1 MRRERQ
7 VLLMDADD
15 TLWEE
20 NLHFEQAIEA
30 FVGLA
35 APLGYPPEHVQC
47 QLDLTERRN
56 ILERGYG
63 AWSFAL
69 TLEEVYLEL
78 AGGRADAAQVEE
90 IRRIARRLQE
100 EPRQLY
106 DGVAET
112 LAYLVP
118 RHRLFLFTKGH
129 AKEQGRKV
137 EMSGLQ
143 AFFEACT
150 VVEEKNE
157 EVYRALLQQRELG
170 PAGAWMV
177 GNSPRSDINPAL
189 AAGMNAVYI
198 PSARN
203 WDYEH
208 EELRPGSGEL
218 LRLKSFRELQE
229 HF

>member
-1 MRRERQ
+1 MRREGQ
-7 VLLMDADD
+7 VLLIDADD

-30 FVGLA
+30 YVALVS
-35 APLGYPPEHVQC
+35 PLGYDPAQVKRR
-47 QLDLTERRN
+47 LDQSERRN
-56 ILERGYG
+56 ILQRGYG

-78 AGGRADAAQVEE
+78 AGGRAAQSQVEE
-90 IRRIARRLQE
+90 IRRIARLLQE
-100 EPRQLY
+100 EPRQIF

-112 LAYLVP
+112 LAYLAA

-129 AKEQGRKV
+129 AREQGRKV

-143 AFFEACT
+143 AFFESCT

-157 EVYRALLQQRELG
+157 EVYRAMLERQGLAAR
-170 PAGAWMV
+170 GAWMV

-189 AAGMNAVYI
+189 AVGMNAAYI
-198 PSARN
+198 PSARS
-203 WDYEH
+203 WEFEH
-208 EELRPGSGEL
+208 EEIRPGAGEL
-218 LRLKSFRELQE
+218 LVLDAFRDLQK

>member
-7 VLLMDADD
+7 VLLIDADD

-20 NLHFEQAIEA
+20 NLHFEQAIDA
-30 FVGLA
+30 YVALC
-35 APLGYPPEHVQC
+35 APLGYAGEHVRRL
-47 QLDLTERRN
+47 LDQAERHN
-56 ILERGYG
+56 IAKRGYG

-69 TLEEVYLEL
+69 TLEEVYVEL
-78 AGGRADAAQVEE
+78 AGERADTAHVDE
-90 IRRIARRLQE
+90 IRRIARVLQE
-100 EPRQLY
+100 EPRQLF

-112 LAYLVP
+112 LAYLAE

-129 AKEQGRKV
+129 TEEQGRKV

-157 EVYRALLQQRELG
+157 EVYRAMLGRQRLG
-170 PAGAWMV
+170 PGGVWMV

-198 PSARN
+198 PSART
-203 WDYEH
+203 WEFEH
-208 EELRPGSGEL
+208 EEIRRGSGEL
-218 LRLKSFRELQE
+218 LELKAFRELRE

>member
-7 VLLMDADD
+7 VLLIDADD

-20 NLHFEQAIEA
+20 NFHFEQAIDA
-30 FVGLA
+30 FVALT
-35 APLGYPPEHVQC
+35 APLGYPAEHVRRT
-47 QLDLTERRN
+47 LDQAERRN
-56 ILERGYG
+56 ISKRGYG

-69 TLEEVYLEL
+69 TLEEIYLEL
-78 AGGRADAAQVEE
+78 AGERADKTHVEE
-90 IRRIARRLQE
+90 IRRIARQLRE
-100 EPRQLY
+100 EPRQLF
-106 DGVAET
+106 DGVVET
-112 LAYLVP
+112 LLYLAP

-129 AKEQGRKV
+129 AGEQGRKV

-157 EVYRALLQQRELG
+157 EVYRAMLEQQRLEPWG
-170 PAGAWMV
+170 VWMV

-198 PSARN
+198 PSARS
-203 WDYEH
+203 WEYER
-208 EELRPGSGEL
+208 EEIRPGSGEL
-218 LRLKSFRELQE
+218 LRLKSFLELKE

>member
-1 MRRERQ
+1 MRRQGQ
-7 VLLMDADD
+7 VLLIDADD

-20 NLHFEQAIEA
+20 NLHFEQAIDA
-30 FVGLA
+30 YVALC
-35 APLGYPPEHVQC
+35 APLGYAAEHVRRT
-47 QLDLTERRN
+47 LDLTERRN
-56 ILERGYG
+56 ILARGYG

-78 AGGRADAAQVEE
+78 AGERADPAHVEE

-100 EPRQLY
+100 EPRQLF
-106 DGVAET
+106 DGVVET
-112 LAYLVP
+112 LAYLAP
-118 RHRLFLFTKGH
+118 RHRLLLFTKGH
-129 AKEQGRKV
+129 ADEQGRKV

-143 AFFEACT
+143 AFFETCA
-150 VVEEKNE
+150 VVSEKNE
-157 EVYRALLQQRELG
+157 GAYRALLERQRLELRSV
-170 PAGAWMV
+170 WMV

-198 PSARN
+198 PSARS

-208 EELRPGSGEL
+208 EEIRRGAGEL
-218 LRLKSFRELQE
+218 LELKSFPELAE

>member
-1 MRRERQ
+1 MLRERQ
-7 VLLMDADD
+7 VLLIDADD

-20 NLHFEQAIEA
+20 NLHFEQAIDA
-30 FVGLA
+30 FVSLV
-35 APLGYPPEHVQC
+35 APLGYPAEHVRGT
-47 QLDLTERRN
+47 LDLTERRN
-56 ILERGYG
+56 ILQRGYG

-69 TLEEVYLEL
+69 TLEEVYTAL
-78 AGGRADAAQVEE
+78 AGERADGAHVEE
-90 IRRIARRLQE
+90 IRGIARLLQE

-129 AKEQGRKV
+129 AEEQGRKV

-143 AFFEACT
+143 AFFEVCA
-150 VVEEKNE
+150 VVDEKNE
-157 EVYRALLQQRELG
+157 GAYRALLERQRLESRG
-170 PAGAWMV
+170 VWMV

-198 PSARN
+198 PSARS

-208 EELRPGSGEL
+208 EVIRPGSGEL
-218 LRLKSFRELQE
+218 LELKTFRELQE

>member
-7 VLLMDADD
+7 VLLIDADD

-30 FVGLA
+30 FVSLC
-35 APLGYPPEHVQC
+35 APLGYAAEHVRRT
-47 QLDLTERRN
+47 LDQSERHN
-56 ILERGYG
+56 IARRGYG

-69 TLEEVYLEL
+69 TLEEVYARL
-78 AGGRADAAQVEE
+78 AGERADAAHVEE
-90 IRRIARRLQE
+90 IRRIARVLQE
-100 EPRQLY
+100 EPRQLF

-112 LAYLVP
+112 LAYLAP

-129 AKEQGRKV
+129 AREQGRKV

-157 EVYRALLQQRELG
+157 EVYRAMLERQRLG
-170 PAGAWMV
+170 PRGVWMV

-203 WDYEH
+203 WEFEH
-208 EELRPGSGEL
+208 EEIRRGAGEL
-218 LRLKSFRELQE
+218 LELKSFRELAD

>member
-1 MRRERQ
+1 MQRERQ
-7 VLLMDADD
+7 VLLIDADD

-20 NLHFEQAIEA
+20 NLHFEQAIED
-30 FVGLA
+30 FVALA
-35 APLGYPPEHVQC
+35 APLGYPPEHVRRR
-47 QLDLTERRN
+47 LDLTERRN

-78 AGGRADAAQVEE
+78 TGERADKAHVEE
-90 IRRIARRLQE
+90 IRRIARLLQE

-129 AKEQGRKV
+129 AGEQGRKV

-157 EVYRALLQQRELG
+157 DVYRAMLERQRLESRG
-170 PAGAWMV
+170 VWMV

-198 PSARN
+198 PSARS
-203 WDYEH
+203 WDYER
-208 EELRPGSGEL
+208 EEIRAGSGEL

>member
-7 VLLMDADD
+7 VLLIDADD

-20 NLHFEQAIEA
+20 NLHFEQAIDA
-30 FVGLA
+30 YVALVS
-35 APLGYPPEHVQC
+35 PLGYPPEHVRRT
-47 QLDLTERRN
+47 LDLAERRN
-56 ILERGYG
+56 ILQRGYG

-69 TLEEVYLEL
+69 TLEEVYVEL
-78 AGGRADAAQVEE
+78 AGERADQAQVEG
-90 IRRIARRLQE
+90 IRQVARRLQE

-143 AFFEACT
+143 AFFETCA
-150 VVEEKNE
+150 VVSEKNE
-157 EVYRALLQQRELG
+157 STYRALLDGRRLESRG
-170 PAGAWMV
+170 VWMV

-198 PSARN
+198 PSARV
-203 WDYEH
+203 WEFEH
-208 EELRPGSGEL
+208 EEIRAGAGEL
-218 LRLKSFRELQE
+218 LRLTSFRELQE